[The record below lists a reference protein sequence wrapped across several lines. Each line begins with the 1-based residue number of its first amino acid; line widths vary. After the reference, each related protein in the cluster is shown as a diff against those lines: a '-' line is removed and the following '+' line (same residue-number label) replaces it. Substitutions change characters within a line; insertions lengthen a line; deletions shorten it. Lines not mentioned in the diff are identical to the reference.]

1 MKKILMIAK
10 YSHDLNYFK
19 NIKNYAEQHNK
30 LDLKIDIIFNLP
42 IFFLELF
49 LLVLPKKITQ
59 EEISEGLI
67 AEINRKKKSRHF

>member
-1 MKKILMIAK
+1 MKKVLMIAK
-10 YSHDLNYFK
+10 YSHDLTYFK

-49 LLVLPKKITQ
+49 LLVFPNNSTNKKIFF
-59 EEISEGLI
+59 SP
-67 AEINRKKKSRHF
+67 